1 MTMPQVSG
9 FMSETVVKVCRI
21 ADAVVAQ
28 TVARGLAAEVGCS
41 EKSGWE
47 FAIAVSEAA
56 NNIVKHAGDGEIR
69 MRIARNEP
77 PILELEALDRGTGI
91 DDIEAILSP
100 DYAKE
105 KAQSQSSSE
114 DRRDMGLGLCAI
126 SRLMD
131 DFEVTNRPQGGTA
144 VRARKIVV
152 GKRVGPQ
159 RPSQP
164 SPVLASSS
172 K

>member
-9 FMSETVVKVCRI
+9 FMSETVVKVCHL
-21 ADAVVAQ
+21 ADAVIAQ

-56 NNIVKHAGDGEIR
+56 SNIVKHAGDGEIR
-69 MRIARNEP
+69 MRINRDEQ
-77 PILELEALDRGTGI
+77 PILELEALDRGSGI
-91 DDIEAILSP
+91 NDIESVLSP
-100 DYAKE
+100 DYASRPE
-105 KAQSQSSSE
+105 HCQRPVTE
-114 DRRDMGLGLCAI
+114 DRRDEGLGLFAI

-144 VRARKIVV
+144 VRARKIV
-152 GKRVGPQ
+152 GERVGPK
-159 RPSQP
+159 P
-164 SPVLASSS
+164 SPLGV
-172 K
+172 

>member
-56 NNIVKHAGDGEIR
+56 SNIVKHAGDGEIR

-77 PILELEALDRGTGI
+77 PVLELEALDRGAGI
-91 DDIEAILSP
+91 DDIDAVLSP
-100 DYAKE
+100 GYTSK
-105 KAQSQSSSE
+105 KAQCQEPSSE

-144 VRARKIVV
+144 VRARKVV
-152 GKRVGPQ
+152 GKKV
-159 RPSQP
+159 
-164 SPVLASSS
+164 SP
-172 K
+172 

>member
-1 MTMPQVSG
+1 
-9 FMSETVVKVCRI
+9 MSETVVKVCRI

-56 NNIVKHAGDGEIR
+56 SNIVKHAGDGEIR

-77 PILELEALDRGTGI
+77 PVLELEALDRGAGI
-91 DDIEAILSP
+91 ADIDAVLSP
-100 DYAKE
+100 DDSRQEAPCQE
-105 KAQSQSSSE
+105 LTPE
-114 DRRDMGLGLCAI
+114 DRRDRGLGLCAI

-144 VRARKIVV
+144 VRARKIV
-152 GKRVGPQ
+152 GE
-159 RPSQP
+159 
-164 SPVLASSS
+164 
-172 K
+172 